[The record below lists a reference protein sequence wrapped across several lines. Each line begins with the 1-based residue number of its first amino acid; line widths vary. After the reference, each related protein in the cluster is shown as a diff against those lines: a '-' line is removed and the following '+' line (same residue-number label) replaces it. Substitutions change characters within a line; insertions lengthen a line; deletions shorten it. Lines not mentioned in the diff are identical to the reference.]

1 MLLAG
6 RCGQMVEAI
15 LNSPTKRYLRIDD
28 SVCFGDDSTVYGTRR
43 PFRGCPMVFDCF
55 AHRRDFRRRE
65 MRSDERITCKNDSRI
80 EMMTLASVA
89 QASVVKCRNRVNHG
103 RHDRIMLGKPQTLGN
118 DRPYMID
125 AVRRVE
131 FRIVRN
137 DRSFDIRNEFR
148 LNVLYDD
155 ATVQNSLVKWKRIS
169 LKLS

>member
-1 MLLAG
+1 
-6 RCGQMVEAI
+6 
-15 LNSPTKRYLRIDD
+15 
-28 SVCFGDDSTVYGTRR
+28 
-43 PFRGCPMVFDCF
+43 
-55 AHRRDFRRRE
+55 
-65 MRSDERITCKNDSRI
+65 
-80 EMMTLASVA
+80 
-89 QASVVKCRNRVNHG
+89 
-103 RHDRIMLGKPQTLGN
+103 MLGKPQTLGN

-148 LNVLYDD
+148 LNVLYED